1 MCMRAAPWTQTV
13 LWLLVSTFLFACE
26 PSGGDVDQTAQ
37 LQGGTSSPGTA
48 FITDV
53 LTDIAQV
60 QEKVISLAE
69 EFGDEPYAWRPG
81 EGVRSGAEVF
91 MHIAAINYFSAS
103 AAGINPPES
112 TGLDLSDPA
121 TTFPAYEASA
131 STKDSVLVQLRASF
145 EHLRTAIE
153 STRGRNLD
161 QEVEVFGE
169 PLTLRSLWIGHGGH
183 LHEHLGQLIAYARVN
198 GVVPPWSQ

>member
-1 MCMRAAPWTQTV
+1 MRAATPTQAV
-13 LWLLVSTFLFACE
+13 VCLVVSTFLFACE
-26 PSGGDVDQTAQ
+26 PSGADVDQPAQ
-37 LQGGTSSPGTA
+37 QQESASSPGA
-48 FITDV
+48 AVITDV
-53 LTDIAQV
+53 LADLEQV
-60 QEKVISLAE
+60 QERVLSLAE
-69 EFGDEPYAWRPG
+69 EFGDGQYAWRPS

-91 MHIAAINYFSAS
+91 MHVAAINYFFPS
-103 AAGINPPES
+103 AAGIDPPEA

-145 EHLRTAIE
+145 QHLRTAIE
-153 STRGRNLD
+153 STRDRDLD
-161 QEVEVFGE
+161 QEVEVFGQ
-169 PLTLRSLWIGHGGH
+169 PLTLRLLWIGHGGH